1 MNNFKKL
8 FFVLS
13 FSFVFSLVAM
23 PMMTSAQ
30 VGSCVDTGHC
40 SKQGTMTCIGQCSMQ
55 SNPGFSDV
63 CVAEIACSSITT
75 AGQCLAPACS
85 WNPLPS
91 GTGSN
96 VLPGGTGSNV
106 LPGGSGQNQTNSSN
120 LSLSNPLGADS
131 VNELIGRVINS
142 VMGIVGSLALLMFVY
157 GGLTWMTSSG
167 SQDKVK
173 KGKDILLW
181 SAVGLVVIF
190 GAYALTKFI
199 INLAT

>member
-13 FSFVFSLVAM
+13 FSFVFTLVAA
-23 PMMTSAQ
+23 PVVVLAQ
-30 VGSCVDTGHC
+30 EGS
-40 SKQGTMTCIGQCSMQ
+40 GTNT
-55 SNPGFSDV
+55 
-63 CVAEIACSSITT
+63 
-75 AGQCLAPACS
+75 
-85 WNPLPS
+85 LPS

-96 VLPGGTGSNV
+96 PTTASND
-106 LPGGSGQNQTNSSN
+106 
-120 LSLSNPLGADS
+120 LSLSNPLGASS

-181 SAVGLVVIF
+181 SAIGLIVIF
-190 GAYALTKFI
+190 GAYGLTKFI

>member
-13 FSFVFSLVAM
+13 FSFTFALVVM
-23 PMMTSAQ
+23 PMMVLAQ
-30 VGSCVDTGHC
+30 TDTG
-40 SKQGTMTCIGQCSMQ
+40 T
-55 SNPGFSDV
+55 N
-63 CVAEIACSSITT
+63 A
-75 AGQCLAPACS
+75 
-85 WNPLPS
+85 
-91 GTGSN
+91 
-96 VLPGGTGSNV
+96 LPGDT
-106 LPGGSGQNQTNSSN
+106 GQNLPPSSN
-120 LSLSNPLGADS
+120 LKLDNPLGTES
-131 VNELIGRVINS
+131 VNELVGRVINS

-181 SAVGLVVIF
+181 SAVGLIVIF

-199 INLAT
+199 ISLAT